1 MLSLLS
7 WQSHTVNLWPRFFVI
22 SVFPDRAKRLVCTLY
37 MLEELKVCSRIESVE
52 SLIYDSRQHELE

>member
-37 MLEELKVCSRIESVE
+37 MLEELKVCSRIVSQLNL
-52 SLIYDSRQHELE
+52 SFMILASTN

>member
-37 MLEELKVCSRIESVE
+37 MLEELKVCSRIVGLLNLSFMILA
-52 SLIYDSRQHELE
+52 STN